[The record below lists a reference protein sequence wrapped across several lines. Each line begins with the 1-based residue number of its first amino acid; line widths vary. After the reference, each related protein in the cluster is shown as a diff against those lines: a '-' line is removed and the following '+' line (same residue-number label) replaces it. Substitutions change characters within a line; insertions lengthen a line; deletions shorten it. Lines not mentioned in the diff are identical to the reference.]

1 MKSNTDKLKKA
12 IIQENDDL
20 KFWLTYI
27 RYRAKN
33 HWKGRTGDFC
43 SCDLENIM
51 LRIENDLFESSHER
65 ETTLRNG
72 KRDNYINV

>member
-1 MKSNTDKLKKA
+1 MKANTEMLKKA

-20 KFWLTYI
+20 KYWLTYI

-33 HWKGRTGDFC
+33 HWTGKNADFC

-51 LRIENDLFESSHER
+51 LRIENDLFESSLKK
-65 ETTLRNG
+65 ETTLRNS
-72 KRDNYINV
+72 KA